1 VGGTGAAFLGEVI
14 IAFILMS
21 VVLVVSNTQK
31 LARFTGLFAGAC
43 VAAFITFEAPIS
55 GMSMNP
61 ARTFGSAVLP
71 QLWDSL
77 WIYFLAPPLGMLAGA
92 AVYLRLKHAVGCAK
106 LHHQNQS
113 RCIFCEY
120 HARRKPPVAAGVTR
134 RTVLPV
140 SSR

>member
-1 VGGTGAAFLGEVI
+1 MF
-14 IAFILMS
+14 
-21 VVLVVSNTQK
+21 VVFVASNTQK

-43 VAAFITFEAPIS
+43 VAAFITFEAPMS

-71 QLWDSL
+71 HLWESL
-77 WIYFLAPPLGMLAGA
+77 WIYFLAPPLGMLAAA

-106 LHHQNQS
+106 LHHQNKL

-120 HARRKPPVAAGVTR
+120 QAARQKKMQPAKLAEMS
-134 RTVLPV
+134 LPLA
-140 SSR
+140 